1 MKRLSSWVVTV
12 LSAARSAEAIFD
24 RVRFKLKQLSGLL
37 SPVEVLPY
45 RGYGTPCILS
55 LKGRVLEDKG
65 ITRSRVGDTA
75 VNNLRNMFR
84 RFDSS
89 EIPGARVRARLGGI
103 EVTTRTDAEGF
114 FEVRFELSE
123 PLPGKTAWHQVEL
136 ELLSP
141 RVRGQGKVEAAG
153 LVLVPRDATF
163 GVISD
168 LDDTVVR
175 SSATSFL
182 KMVRMVLLENA
193 HTRLPF
199 EGVAEFYR
207 ALQRGPAEDGD
218 TSWNP
223 IFYVSSSPWN
233 LYDVLEDFLD
243 FRGVPA
249 GPMFL
254 KDWSPTSVW
263 SHRRHKLE
271 SIRGLLDTYPE
282 LPFVLIGDS
291 GQSDP
296 EIYRDIVREYPG
308 RIEAIYIRDITPGE
322 RAAAVRNIARE
333 LRLSGVAM
341 LLAPDSTAAMV
352 HAADYGLISADKAP
366 KVAGER
372 DEKPG

>member
-1 MKRLSSWVVTV
+1 MRISSWAVTV
-12 LSAARSAEAIFD
+12 LSAARSAEAVFD
-24 RVRFKLKQLSGLL
+24 RARFKLKQFSGLL
-37 SPVEVLPY
+37 SEVEVLPY
-45 RGYGTPCILS
+45 RGYGTPHILS
-55 LKGRVLEDKG
+55 LRGRVLEDKG
-65 ITRSRVGDTA
+65 ITRSSAEDTA
-75 VNNLRNMFR
+75 LNNLRNMFR

-89 EIPGARVRARLGGI
+89 EVPGARVLARFGGL
-103 EVTTRTDAEGF
+103 EVMTRTDAEGF
-114 FEVRFELSE
+114 FELRFELSE
-123 PLPGKTAWHQVEL
+123 PLPGGTAWQQVEL
-136 ELLSP
+136 ELISP
-141 RVRGQGKVEAAG
+141 RVQRQGTVGATG
-153 LVLVPRDATF
+153 LVLVPRDAKF

-182 KMVRMVLLENA
+182 KMARMVLLENA

-199 EGVAEFYR
+199 DGVAEFYS
-207 ALQRGPAEDGD
+207 ALQNGPDVGEKA
-218 TSWNP
+218 WNP

-243 FRGVPA
+243 FHGVPA

-271 SIRGLLDTYPE
+271 AIRGLLDTYPE

-322 RAAAVRNIARE
+322 RAATVRNLARE
-333 LRLSGVAM
+333 LRTSGVAM
-341 LLAPDSTAAMV
+341 LLARDSTAAMT
-352 HAADYGLISADKAP
+352 HAAAFGLISPTA
-366 KVAGER
+366 
-372 DEKPG
+372 

>member
-1 MKRLSSWVVTV
+1 MRLSSWAVAA
-12 LSAARSAEAIFD
+12 LSAARSAEAVFD
-24 RVRFKLKQLSGLL
+24 RARLKLKQLSGLL

-45 RGYGTPCILS
+45 RGYGTPRVLS
-55 LKGRVLEDKG
+55 LQGRVLEDKG
-65 ITRSRVGDTA
+65 ITRSSAGDTA
-75 VNNLRNMFR
+75 LNNLRNMFR

-89 EIPGARVRARLGGI
+89 EIPGARVRARLGEI
-103 EVTTRTDAEGF
+103 DVTTATDAEGF

-123 PLPGKTAWHQVEL
+123 PLPGGTAWHQVEL

-141 RVRGQGKVEAAG
+141 RVRGQGKVGATG
-153 LVLVPRDATF
+153 LVLVPRDARF

-207 ALQRGPAEDGD
+207 ALQRGPVEDEGGGD

-243 FRGVPA
+243 FHGVPA

-271 SIRGLLDTYPE
+271 SIRSLLDTYPE

-296 EIYRDIVREYPG
+296 EIYRDVVREYPG

-333 LRLSGVAM
+333 LRASGVAM
-341 LLAPDSTAAMV
+341 LLAPDSTAAMD
-352 HAADYGLISADKAP
+352 HAAAYGLIPADKAP
-366 KVAGER
+366 KTSN
-372 DEKPG
+372 